1 VLRLFLLA
9 VGAVVIRTVGLVH
22 TFMEALGLFPRV
34 LVTGNGSENKSDSA
48 EQDRKGLFHGNFK
61 MLSYRQSLMAQ
72 MAFQLPTTH
81 AWRDNTPEGILKTE
95 NMRDKSP
102 GANLREKAFMRIFC
116 FDKRRSCF
124 KICRTL
130 KTERSRPDLAARL
143 HDVPHAPGV
152 YVMRDRLDRV
162 IYVGKARDL
171 RKRLS
176 NYFLPSA
183 TRKADL
189 KTRAL
194 IVSIWSFDLHLL
206 RSETEA
212 LLLEG
217 KLIKEFRPRYNI
229 SFRDDKR
236 FLLVRVH
243 FGDEFPRLGLT
254 RLKKDDGASY
264 YGPFAHSG
272 ALRTTLNWLS
282 KSFGLRACRP
292 LRPDEADYKHCS
304 NDIIKNCCA
313 PCIGRVSAEEY
324 RQRVRNACEFLQ
336 GKSKDLLAAL
346 EEEMQKAA
354 ARLDFEKAAEL
365 RDMLKDMRQTTAPAR
380 RFERGARARAMSTI
394 DPMADVRELQNILRL
409 DRPPLVMECFDIAN
423 IGTAHC
429 VASMVRFKDGIPD
442 NANYRRYRIRA
453 VSGQNDFISMA
464 EVIRRRFS
472 RILLEGAKAHPD
484 AEFNQEAP
492 REAMMRLA
500 NCDKSEL
507 KGSKFVSLPDLV
519 IVDGGKGQLG
529 MAVKELQQ
537 LGLHDLPII
546 GLAKEN
552 EEVYRPGESAPVL
565 IPHDRGALKLLQRIR
580 DEAHRWANGYH
591 QLLLNRRVAESIL
604 DECPGVSQN
613 RKMALLKHFGS
624 VARLRKASP
633 EQIEKVPGIGSGLAR
648 EIHDFLIL
656 RS

>member
-1 VLRLFLLA
+1 M
-9 VGAVVIRTVGLVH
+9 IRTVGLVH

>member
-1 VLRLFLLA
+1 
-9 VGAVVIRTVGLVH
+9 
-22 TFMEALGLFPRV
+22 M
-34 LVTGNGSENKSDSA
+34 D
-48 EQDRKGLFHGNFK
+48 KGRGRSILP
-61 MLSYRQSLMAQ
+61 SLK
-72 MAFQLPTTH
+72 
-81 AWRDNTPEGILKTE
+81 PEK
-95 NMRDKSP
+95 
-102 GANLREKAFMRIFC
+102 
-116 FDKRRSCF
+116 
-124 KICRTL
+124 
-130 KTERSRPDLAARL
+130 SRPDLAARL
-143 HDVPHAPGV
+143 HDVPHSPGV

-183 TRKADL
+183 AKKADV

-194 IVSIWSFDLHLL
+194 ITSIWHFDIHIL

-243 FGDEFPRLGLT
+243 FGDEFPRIGLT
-254 RLKKDDGASY
+254 RLKKDDGATY

-272 ALRTTLNWLS
+272 ALRTTLNWLN
-282 KSFGLRACRP
+282 KKFGLRVCRP
-292 LRPDEADYKHCS
+292 LRPGEADYKHCS
-304 NDIIKNCCA
+304 NDIIKNCSA
-313 PCIGRVSAEEY
+313 PCIGRVSPEDY
-324 RQRVRNACEFLQ
+324 RQRVRDACEFLQ

-365 RDMLKDMRQTTAPAR
+365 RDMLNDLRQTTAPTR
-380 RFERGARARAMSTI
+380 RFERGARARVVSTI
-394 DPMADVRELQNILRL
+394 DPMADVRELQDILRL
-409 DRPPLVMECFDIAN
+409 ERPPLVMECFDIAN

-429 VASMVRFKDGIPD
+429 VASMVRFKDGVPD

-472 RILLEGAKAHPD
+472 RILLEAAKADPD
-484 AEFNQEAP
+484 AEFSQEAP

-500 NCDKSEL
+500 ERQKSE
-507 KGSKFVSLPDLV
+507 GRGQQSEVRGQRFVSLPDLV

-552 EEVYRPGESAPVL
+552 EEVYRPGESDPVI
-565 IPHDRGALKLLQRIR
+565 IPHERGALKLLQRIR

-613 RKMALLKHFGS
+613 RKTALLKHFGS
-624 VARLRKASP
+624 VTRLRKAAV
-633 EQIEKVPGIGSGLAR
+633 EQIAKVPGIGAALAR
-648 EIHDFLIL
+648 EIHEFLIT
-656 RS
+656 RGSGDAVTP